1 MSGLH
6 ANFITNPSGMA
17 ASLPGEL
24 VFGMPGES
32 GGYYTIDVT
41 QPNDTTMRLTFTP
54 SQSTMAPIP
63 AADIILPHGPK
74 GDPGQADAQQV
85 HALVEEYL
93 AKNPPKITE
102 SDPTVP
108 QWAKA
113 KDKPSYTAVE
123 VGAVSTDA
131 LPDAIDEA
139 LAQAKESGEFD
150 GITPE
155 FTIGTVNTLDAGSNA
170 TASISGTKENPVLNL
185 GIPQGLPGEGGT
197 GGASNFPTLIDNITI
212 EEEGVKE
219 ITLAIDLTICKEA
232 RFYISVPANNAGKT
246 INYYVSTN
254 NAYQG
259 YNQGWLTSYTNI
271 ATGTTVY
278 YKGITDTLGDFSYA
292 TGFQGA
298 NVDRPGDPGGSGTV
312 TAAKSPRLVSKVT
325 KLIWTDAE
333 TTFPVGTRVQT
344 YMWG

>member
-6 ANFITNPSGMA
+6 ANFVTNPSGMA
-17 ASLPGEL
+17 ASLSGEL
-24 VFGMPGES
+24 VFGIPGES

-63 AADIILPHGPK
+63 AADITLPHGPK

-93 AKNPPKITE
+93 AKNPPKVTE

-113 KDKPSYTAVE
+113 KDKPSYTAAE

-150 GITPE
+150 GFTPD
-155 FTIGTVNTLDAGSNA
+155 FSIGTVQTLDAGSNA

-185 GIPQGLPGEGGT
+185 GIPRGDDGSSDAGDDWELLNTITVSDDATTNVTFTEDSNGNPLDLKKFYLRVSGITGASTYPVLRLNGLIWQQQFGGAVKGGT
-197 GGASNFPTLIDNITI
+197 NLTI
-212 EEEGVKE
+212 PVLFEIIGYGCYCCEWHDPFKKE
-219 ITLAIDLTICKEA
+219 IRFDGVGMTHID
-232 RFYISVPANNAGKT
+232 SVNSIYWGWATGKT
-246 INYYVSTN
+246 ITN
-254 NAYQG
+254 GA
-259 YNQGWLTSYTNI
+259 I
-271 ATGTTVY
+271 F
-278 YKGITDTLGDFSYA
+278 TLYGVRA
-292 TGFQGA
+292 
-298 NVDRPGDPGGSGTV
+298 
-312 TAAKSPRLVSKVT
+312 
-325 KLIWTDAE
+325 
-333 TTFPVGTRVQT
+333 
-344 YMWG
+344 

>member
-6 ANFITNPSGMA
+6 ANFVTNLSGMA

-63 AADIILPHGPK
+63 AADITLPHGPK

-113 KDKPSYTAVE
+113 KDKPSYTAAE

-150 GITPE
+150 GITPD
-155 FTIGTVNTLDAGSNA
+155 FSIGTVQTLDAGSNA

-197 GGASNFPTLIDNITI
+197 DGDTWELLNTITVSDDATTNVTFTEDSNGNPLDLKKFYLRVSGIESTTTYPILRLNGLNWQQQFGG
-212 EEEGVKE
+212 
-219 ITLAIDLTICKEA
+219 
-232 RFYISVPANNAGKT
+232 
-246 INYYVSTN
+246 
-254 NAYQG
+254 
-259 YNQGWLTSYTNI
+259 
-271 ATGTTVY
+271 
-278 YKGITDTLGDFSYA
+278 
-292 TGFQGA
+292 
-298 NVDRPGDPGGSGTV
+298 
-312 TAAKSPRLVSKVT
+312 AAKSGTNVTIPVLFEIMSDGCYCCEWHNAFSKTIRFDGDRTGAGGIQSHIDSVNSIYWSWAT
-325 KLIWTDAE
+325 GKNITNGAIFTLYGVRA
-333 TTFPVGTRVQT
+333 
-344 YMWG
+344 

>member
-1 MSGLH
+1 M
-6 ANFITNPSGMA
+6 
-17 ASLPGEL
+17 
-24 VFGMPGES
+24 
-32 GGYYTIDVT
+32 
-41 QPNDTTMRLTFTP
+41 
-54 SQSTMAPIP
+54 
-63 AADIILPHGPK
+63 
-74 GDPGQADAQQV
+74 
-85 HALVEEYL
+85 
-93 AKNPPKITE
+93 
-102 SDPTVP
+102 P

-113 KDKPSYTAVE
+113 KDKPSYTAAE

-197 GGASNFPTLIDNITI
+197 GGASSFPTWIDNITI

-232 RFYISVPANNAGKT
+232 RFYISVPANNSGKT

-298 NVDRPGDPGGSGTV
+298 NVDRPGDPGGGGTV

-325 KLIWTDAE
+325 KLIWTNAE

>member
-6 ANFITNPSGMA
+6 ANFVTNPSGMA

-63 AADIILPHGPK
+63 AADITLPHGPK

-93 AKNPPKITE
+93 AKNPPKVTE

-108 QWAKA
+108 QWAKT
-113 KDKPSYTAVE
+113 KDKPSYTAAE

-150 GITPE
+150 GITPD
-155 FTIGTVNTLDAGSNA
+155 FSIGTVQTLDAGSNA

-185 GIPQGLPGEGGT
+185 GIPQGLPGEGGNSDDT
-197 GGASNFPTLIDNITI
+197 WELLNTITVSDDATTNVTFTEDSNGNPLDLKKFYLRVSGI
-212 EEEGVKE
+212 E
-219 ITLAIDLTICKEA
+219 
-232 RFYISVPANNAGKT
+232 
-246 INYYVSTN
+246 
-254 NAYQG
+254 
-259 YNQGWLTSYTNI
+259 
-271 ATGTTVY
+271 GTTTY
-278 YKGITDTLGDFSYA
+278 PILRLNGLNWQQQFCG
-292 TGFQGA
+292 
-298 NVDRPGDPGGSGTV
+298 
-312 TAAKSPRLVSKVT
+312 AAKSGTNVTIPVLFEIMSDVCYRCEWHNAFSKT
-325 KLIWTDAE
+325 IRFDGERIDT
-333 TTFPVGTRVQT
+333 GGVQSHIDSVNSIYWSWAT
-344 YMWG
+344 GKNITNGAIFTLYGVRA

>member
-6 ANFITNPSGMA
+6 ANFVTNPSGMA

-63 AADIILPHGPK
+63 AADITLPHGPK

-93 AKNPPKITE
+93 AKNPPKVTE
-102 SDPTVP
+102 NDPTVP

-113 KDKPSYTAVE
+113 KDKPSYTAAE
-123 VGAVSTDA
+123 VGAVGADE
-131 LPDAIDEA
+131 LDEAIEAA

-155 FTIGTVNTLDAGSNA
+155 FSIGTVETLDAGSNA
-170 TASISGTKENPVLNL
+170 TASINGTKENPVLNL

-197 GGASNFPTLIDNITI
+197 GGAQWRLCYVKLTDDVSSVTITEDIDGNPIEATEIQCYLISDFLHQNGSSVNGSIQMEI
-212 EEEGVKE
+212 NGV
-219 ITLAIDLTICKEA
+219 
-232 RFYISVPANNAGKT
+232 YIGEQFAG
-246 INYYVSTN
+246 V
-254 NAYQG
+254 
-259 YNQGWLTSYTNI
+259 L
-271 ATGTTVY
+271 ATGKPYSNIY
-278 YKGITDTLGDFSYA
+278 YDA
-292 TGFQGA
+292 VTGEMRWVQAGLE
-298 NVDRPGDPGGSGTV
+298 NGNGTV
-312 TAAKSPRLVSKVT
+312 TGRTKAFPSETPIRSITFSWMHPDWLLKSGSEIKCWVR
-325 KLIWTDAE
+325 
-333 TTFPVGTRVQT
+333 
-344 YMWG
+344 